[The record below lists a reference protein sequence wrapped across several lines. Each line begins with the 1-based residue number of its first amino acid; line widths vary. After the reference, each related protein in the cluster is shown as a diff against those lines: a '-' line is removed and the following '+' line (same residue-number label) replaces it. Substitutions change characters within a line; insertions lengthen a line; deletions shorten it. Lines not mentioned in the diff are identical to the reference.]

1 MPVERIYMTRRELK
15 EKLLPGRAS
24 LAPATVSNQQQPE
37 ARGSAIWLL
46 LRLKIYYLPRYLV
59 ATSLRHKK
67 DMFGFYRPSAQIP
80 A

>member
-1 MPVERIYMTRRELK
+1 MTRRELK

-24 LAPATVSNQQQPE
+24 LAPAAVSNQQQPE

-46 LRLKIYYLPRYLV
+46 LRLKIYYLP
-59 ATSLRHKK
+59 TSLSHKK
-67 DMFGFYRPSAQIP
+67 DMFGPSAQIP